1 MPPSGTDRGPPWVGA
16 AELGEY
22 AYCPRAWYY
31 RANPPTEAPD
41 PGAVSR
47 EKFGRAYHTRELSRE
62 AARERSIA
70 ALVAAALLLLALGV
84 VLLSWTVRW

>member
-1 MPPSGTDRGPPWVGA
+1 MPTSGGDRGPPWVGA

-31 RANPPTEAPD
+31 RANPPSGAPD

-47 EKFGRAYHTRELSRE
+47 ERFGRAYHTRELSRE
-62 AARERSIA
+62 VAREKGIA
-70 ALVAAALLLLALGV
+70 GLVALALVLLLLGA
-84 VLLSWTVRW
+84 VLLYWTAGL